1 MIADERSG
9 QQTESDNSQIK
20 VSMKDLMGEADADE
34 IMEQANHEES
44 QRIIDQQQRK
54 EKELSEAAGED
65 NLNGGIVSDHD
76 RVLRSTISDIQTES
90 LI

>member
-44 QRIIDQQQRK
+44 QRIIDQQ
-54 EKELSEAAGED
+54 
-65 NLNGGIVSDHD
+65 
-76 RVLRSTISDIQTES
+76 
-90 LI
+90 